1 MKRMHLVEISDEAW
15 CPRAIRHAVTD
26 YCRFVTELSGA
37 YNPVAPILADALRR
51 TGAQRILDLGSGA
64 AGPWLGLQPRLRE
77 LGADVPVC
85 LSDAFPNIDS
95 FERARRRSPQ
105 GISFH
110 PEPVDATHVPGE
122 LRGFRTMFSA
132 FHHLRPAQARDVLVD
147 AMAKGEGIGVF
158 ECGSRN
164 VLALLYAA
172 LSTPFR
178 VLLTSPFIRP
188 FRWSRL
194 FWTYLVPVL
203 PVILMFDIVVSN
215 LRIYS
220 VAELR
225 ELTAGLERYHWDIG
239 TVRGKLV
246 PIQVT
251 YLIGCP
257 VEGDV

>member
-1 MKRMHLVEISDEAW
+1 M
-15 CPRAIRHAVTD
+15 
-26 YCRFVTELSGA
+26 
-37 YNPVAPILADALRR
+37 
-51 TGAQRILDLGSGA
+51 
-64 AGPWLGLQPRLRE
+64 
-77 LGADVPVC
+77 DVPVC
-85 LSDAFPNIDS
+85 LSDAFPNIES
-95 FERARRRSPQ
+95 LERARRRSPQ
-105 GISFH
+105 VISYH
-110 PEPVDATHVPGE
+110 AEPVDATRVPGD
-122 LRGFRTMFSA
+122 LRSFRTMFSA
-132 FHHLRPAQARDVLVD
+132 FHHLRPDQAHAVLVD

-158 ECGSRN
+158 ECGTRG
-164 VLALLYAA
+164 VLALVYGA

-203 PVILMFDIVVSN
+203 PVILMFDVVVSC

-225 ELTAGLERYHWDIG
+225 GLTAGLERYRWDIG

-257 VEGDV
+257 V